1 MGIFGTL
8 FGGTL
13 GFLLGGPL
21 GAVLGGALG
30 SNLSG
35 ETSSF
40 GGSTLGGGGGTAR
53 ARSPQDMQLVFA
65 LALTSLAAKV
75 AKADGKVTQ
84 KEIQTFDGFLSQS
97 LRLSTEDRRLAAK
110 VFNEARQST
119 TPVSEFTR
127 QIRGLFRAEPH
138 RLRDIVTILLTV
150 ALADGHLHPKEEQLI
165 QRIARDF
172 RMTDADYQS
181 CKATFS
187 AATGQSTISPY
198 EVLGVAPT
206 ASDSELRTAHRK
218 LVREYHPDTLQ
229 SKGLPEE
236 FMEFATEKMTA
247 INDAW
252 AKVKAERGI

>member
-1 MGIFGTL
+1 MGIFGTI

-13 GFLLGGPL
+13 GFLVGGPL

-40 GGSTLGGGGGTAR
+40 GGSSIGGSGGTTR
-53 ARSPQDMQLVFA
+53 ARTPRDMQMVFA

-84 KEIQTFDGFLSQS
+84 KEIQTFDAFLSQS
-97 LRLSTEDRRLAAK
+97 LRLSTEDRRLAAR
-110 VFNEARQST
+110 VFNEARDSST
-119 TPVSEFTR
+119 SVGDFTR
-127 QIRGLFRAEPH
+127 QIRDLFRAEPH
-138 RLRDIVTILLTV
+138 RLSDIVTILLTV
-150 ALADGHLHPKEEQLI
+150 ALADGHLHPQEEQLI
-165 QRIARDF
+165 RQIARDF
-172 RMTDADYQS
+172 RMTDADYQA
-181 CKATFS
+181 CKATFA
-187 AATGQSTISPY
+187 AATGKSTTSAY
-198 EVLGVAPT
+198 EVLGVAPE
-206 ASDSELRTAHRK
+206 ASDSEVRTAHRK

-236 FMEFATEKMTA
+236 FMDFAKEKMTA

-252 AKVKAERGI
+252 ARVKTEREI